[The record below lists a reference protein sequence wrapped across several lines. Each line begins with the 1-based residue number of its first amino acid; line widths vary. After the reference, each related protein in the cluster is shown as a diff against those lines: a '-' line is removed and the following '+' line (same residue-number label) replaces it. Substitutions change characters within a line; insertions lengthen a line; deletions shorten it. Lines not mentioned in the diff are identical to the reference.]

1 MKLIIHR
8 GTKEIGGSCVE
19 ISTAI
24 TRVIVD
30 LGMPLVAPWNKKEKL
45 DSSGLFAHKSSKELL
60 DMGVLP
66 PAKGLYAMDGEGTR
80 VVDAVLLSHPHQDHY
95 GLLGH
100 IRSTIP
106 VYLSDG
112 SKRIIEASDIFLP
125 LKARIHRPVVIEDR
139 KPVTIGDIIVTPYLV
154 DHSGFG
160 AMAFLIEGE
169 GKKVFY
175 FNLGAEQ
182 FRNRNRFTS
191 EWAAPIS
198 RIVTI

>member
-112 SKRIIEASDIFLP
+112 SKRIVSAG
-125 LKARIHRPVVIEDR
+125 R
-139 KPVTIGDIIVTPYLV
+139 
-154 DHSGFG
+154 
-160 AMAFLIEGE
+160 
-169 GKKVFY
+169 
-175 FNLGAEQ
+175 
-182 FRNRNRFTS
+182 
-191 EWAAPIS
+191 
-198 RIVTI
+198 